1 MLNHSSTSRPE
12 GLLLS
17 GDPLCQIVAIRH
29 TQIRDY
35 KRHPQKRVVKRVLYT
50 PARTYT
56 HTFLILLLLIALV
69 GPRIFLASWTL
80 TASPYSSFRI
90 VGRRLHMRN
99 WKALGHVEQRDFTLN
114 VQKRYLV
121 RVTRKIQVINVD
133 MSSAVFFQFCDIF
146 GDEVWWQSEGSFSL
160 LRD

>member
-1 MLNHSSTSRPE
+1 
-12 GLLLS
+12 
-17 GDPLCQIVAIRH
+17 
-29 TQIRDY
+29 
-35 KRHPQKRVVKRVLYT
+35 
-50 PARTYT
+50 
-56 HTFLILLLLIALV
+56 
-69 GPRIFLASWTL
+69 
-80 TASPYSSFRI
+80 
-90 VGRRLHMRN
+90 MRN